1 MSATTVPRGGKLKG
15 IASPG
20 PKRAS
25 SPPELPTAIEQGLP
39 AGFRVS
45 KRYSLW
51 ARSGTPRPILDAI
64 HRIVSEGINARQIAL
79 LRNEAPIRDAQCALS
94 AGIVP
99 ALPLNTPNWVEQR
112 RRWEGLNTGFNA
124 FPAVALR
131 QNPTLADY
139 LPIFPMPLSCGTVAW
154 ADVCPCSSSR

>member
-25 SPPELPTAIEQGLP
+25 SPPELPTAIEQGLT

-64 HRIVSEGINARQIAL
+64 HRIVSEGISARQIAL
-79 LRNEAPIRDAQCALS
+79 LSNEALIRDAQCALS

-112 RRWEGLNTGFNA
+112 RRGNA
-124 FPAVALR
+124 TPCGRVSHPRR
-131 QNPTLADY
+131 QIVSTRAP
-139 LPIFPMPLSCGTVAW
+139 
-154 ADVCPCSSSR
+154 